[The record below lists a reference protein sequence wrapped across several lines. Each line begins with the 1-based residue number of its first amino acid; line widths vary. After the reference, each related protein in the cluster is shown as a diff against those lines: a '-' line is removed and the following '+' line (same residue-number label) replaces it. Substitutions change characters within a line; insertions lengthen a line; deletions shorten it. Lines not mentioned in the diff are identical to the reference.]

1 MVDTYENCDVLA
13 DFYEQ
18 FADQLHESQLDKMPA
33 LPKKGNL
40 NLRDILESDFAFA

>member
-1 MVDTYENCDVLA
+1 MVKTYEDNDVIA
-13 DFYEQ
+13 DFYDQ

-33 LPKKGNL
+33 VPAKGDL